1 MGDSILHCW
10 IGQVPPR
17 EHAGAIVR
25 YVAPLLRDEAFKKLP
40 TEHYVSR
47 HANDPDIPNS
57 VSLRVFTDSEN
68 GAKVCSVVE
77 KHLSIMFGMH
87 TVDRT
92 DPMLARDLDWY
103 RKALSLVTTVA
114 VEVLV
119 AGDFRLSAAIV
130 SDRDLFTTVGRE
142 ILSKVLTQYSTTYAS
157 LRDQEQTRF
166 WADISTGVDDE
177 KLPCYP
183 GHWLW
188 NLLAF

>member
-1 MGDSILHCW
+1 MGDLILHCW
-10 IGQVPPR
+10 NGQMPPS

-25 YVAPLLRDEAFKKLP
+25 YIAPLLGDEAFRRLP

-47 HANDPDIPNS
+47 HTNDPDIPNS
-57 VSLRVFTDSEN
+57 VSLRVFADSEN
-68 GAKVCSVVE
+68 GAKACTVVE
-77 KHLSIMFGMH
+77 KHLSIKFGMH

-92 DPMLARDLDWY
+92 DPMLAREMDWY

-130 SDRDLFTTVGRE
+130 SDRDLFTTVGRD
-142 ILSKVLTQYSTTYAS
+142 IVTKILTQYSPTYAS
-157 LRDQEQTRF
+157 LSDQEQARF
-166 WADISTGVDDE
+166 WADISTGVDDKE
-177 KLPCYP
+177 LPCFP

>member
-1 MGDSILHCW
+1 MGDLTLHCW
-10 IGQVPPR
+10 NGQMPPS

-25 YVAPLLRDEAFKKLP
+25 YIAPLLSDEAFKRLP

-57 VSLRVFTDSEN
+57 VSLRVFAYSDN
-68 GAKVCSVVE
+68 GAKMCSVVE
-77 KHLSIMFGMH
+77 KHLGIMFGMH

-92 DPMLARDLDWY
+92 DPMLAREMDWY

-130 SDRDLFTTVGRE
+130 SDRDLLTTVGRD
-142 ILSKVLTQYSTTYAS
+142 ILTKILTKYSPTYAS
-157 LRDQEQTRF
+157 LSDQEHARF

-177 KLPCYP
+177 ELPCFP